1 MRRSVELCK
10 KLYIRFELNFFW
22 NLPHLWAFGFM
33 VDWDLGLDMRVKV
46 GPLYLGILTL
56 WLKS

>member
-1 MRRSVELCK
+1 MRKSVEFYK
-10 KLYIRFELNFFW
+10 KLYIRFELDSYW
-22 NLPHLWAFGFM
+22 SLLHLWAFGFM